1 MQQARGEWSL
11 YMAAYLMALLIILL
25 KIAQFQVDSGLRLW
39 LSRLIFC
46 CLTCFLVGGPNQ
58 WSMLTSKR
66 ASIPIELAGPT
77 MPPARK
83 KPNLTL
89 NVNAPPPR
97 TGSAYGNL
105 PVPTPTNRQMA
116 ASTPKIKSMEFGH
129 HPGES
134 LPCSIRVA
142 KPWDGVRVV
151 LQTASFQFLRENRG
165 WIERF

>member
-1 MQQARGEWSL
+1 MWFL
-11 YMAAYLMALLIILL
+11 
-25 KIAQFQVDSGLRLW
+25 FC
-39 LSRLIFC
+39 C
-46 CLTCFLVGGPNQ
+46 CLTCFLVGRSQPVFN
-58 WSMLTSKR
+58 TYRKR

-134 LPCSIRVA
+134 LPCSNRVA

-151 LQTASFQFLRENRG
+151 LQTASFQFLRQNRG
-165 WIERF
+165 WIGRC